1 MKSEK
6 GRIGPFVDLLVV
18 LDFSDRVTQLRLPA
32 SFVRECAGE
41 MPGSVALYHTSGSRY
56 WNVNAERHGPD
67 ALVLTIGWRHFVIEN
82 ALLRRT
88 RELLGER
95 VGPRRSSHH
104 RRQLLARP
112 R

>member
-56 WNVNAERHGPD
+56 
-67 ALVLTIGWRHFVIEN
+67 
-82 ALLRRT
+82 
-88 RELLGER
+88 
-95 VGPRRSSHH
+95 
-104 RRQLLARP
+104 
-112 R
+112 